1 MNYIML
7 AVSAAAGMITAWIY
21 LMLLKRTVLQITSG
35 KPSAVLI
42 LGYFLRIAVCIICF
56 VAVSWGN
63 HIERVLACLAGFS
76 IVQVSSIIRAGRQ
89 PDFIKGAQQ
98 NGNKS

>member
-1 MNYIML
+1 MNNIFL
-7 AVSAAAGMITAWIY
+7 LISVFAGMITAWVY
-21 LMLLKRTVLQITSG
+21 LLLLKRTVLQIASG
-35 KPSAVLI
+35 KSSVSLI
-42 LGYFLRIAVCIICF
+42 TGYFLRIAVCVICF

-76 IVQVSSIIRAGRQ
+76 VVQVFSIVRAGRQ
-89 PDFIKGAQQ
+89 SDFIKGAQK